1 LSLSEPDTPTGF
13 LRAARLSTDS
23 LDQALEA
30 AGLSEKAM
38 SQENVE
44 VVEAAFGAMARAGF
58 DEALAYVDPEVEFA
72 PPDEAVESPTGFKRH
87 DALRERWATL
97 MEPFQDARFEPVEFI
112 DVDDK
117 TVVAVFRLMVRGRA
131 SEVPVEAEPAY
142 VLTLRDGKITRM
154 RAYLHKDQALEAVS
168 E

>member
-1 LSLSEPDTPTGF
+1 
-13 LRAARLSTDS
+13 
-23 LDQALEA
+23 
-30 AGLSEKAM
+30 
-38 SQENVE
+38 
-44 VVEAAFGAMARAGF
+44 
-58 DEALAYVDPEVEFA
+58 
-72 PPDEAVESPTGFKRH
+72 
-87 DALRERWATL
+87 
-97 MEPFQDARFEPVEFI
+97 MEPFKDSRFEPVEFI

-117 TVVAVFRLMVRGRA
+117 TLVEVISLMVRGRA